1 MSTLTSAELMDR
13 QYRFQRHIYDFTRT
27 HYLFWRRR
35 LIAEL
40 NPPANGT
47 VVEVACGT
55 GWNLLRI
62 AKRYPAARLFGFDI
76 SRAMLKTAASAT
88 ARNAVSDR
96 IQLAQGDATT
106 FNLDEM
112 FGIAKADRIFISYA
126 LSMIPDWEEAVERAV
141 EQLAPGGSLHIV
153 DFGDQAGLPAP
164 FKAVLLRW
172 LALFHVTPR
181 EDLSRIVLAMAEAAG
196 IDCRIGAPYRGY
208 AVHAV
213 ATRRRRAP

>member
-1 MSTLTSAELMDR
+1 MDSISSADLMDR

-40 NPPANGT
+40 NPPENGT

-62 AKRYPAARLFGFDI
+62 AKRYPAARLYGFDI

-88 ARNAVSDR
+88 ARGGVSDR
-96 IQLAQGDATT
+96 IELAKGDATT
-106 FNLDEM
+106 FNLNEM
-112 FGIAKADRIFISYA
+112 FGIGTADRIFISYA
-126 LSMIPDWEEAVERAV
+126 LSMIPDWEEAIERAV

-153 DFGDQAGLPAP
+153 DFGRMDTMAAP
-164 FKAVLLRW
+164 PRSAFLSF
-172 LALFHVTPR
+172 LAHYNVTPR
-181 EDLSRIVLAMAEAAG
+181 RDLEVALRSVTHRHNLSMTFETAKAG
-196 IDCRIGAPYRGY
+196 YCVY
-208 AVHAV
+208 AVL
-213 ATRRRRAP
+213 RKP